1 MTIKKYFNLY
11 FLNDTFKVVFTE
23 LSDGT
28 FTKTYTKNN
37 EVEIDIITPA
47 EYAAAMT
54 YNNYIRMKNLPKN

>member
-11 FLNDTFKVVFTE
+11 FLNDTLKVVFAE

-28 FTKTYTKNN
+28 LTKTYTKNQKI
-37 EVEIDIITPA
+37 EIDIITPA
-47 EYAAAMT
+47 EYASAMT

>member
-11 FLNDTFKVVFTE
+11 FLNDTLKVVFAE

-28 FTKTYTKNN
+28 FTKTYTKNQQI
-37 EVEIDIITPA
+37 EIDIITPA
-47 EYAAAMT
+47 EYASAMT